1 MLTRNSGIIVLLTLT
16 AVAIIGCGAASRAAA
31 ADLEIPP
38 PVAHH
43 AANPPARQPSQPSHP
58 VLVDRVEVSGAV
70 VNKAASVTDAA
81 VTESA
86 HAARARFLDL
96 RTAMERGMSAHRM
109 LGTDEV
115 AALADS
121 MKLLSTHLA
130 VLVQSGHLRSS
141 AKAMELAQDWYQA
154 SLKVISPPAG
164 GVTELPLPTSL
175 SDKADLVANALDEVV
190 DEATSYAATAQR
202 PVGSWKKRTTSTAKP
217 VTLNTGPRAIF
228 AGR

>member
-1 MLTRNSGIIVLLTLT
+1 MSTRNSGKVVFLTLT
-16 AVAIIGCGAASRAAA
+16 AAAFIGCGSASRVGA

-38 PVAHH
+38 PVQHH
-43 AANPPARQPSQPSHP
+43 AASPPASQPSHP

-70 VNKAASVTDAA
+70 PNKAASVSEAA
-81 VTESA
+81 VTENA
-86 HAARARFLDL
+86 HAARTRFFDL
-96 RTAMERGMSAHRM
+96 RMAMERGMSAHRM

-115 AALADS
+115 AALADG
-121 MKLLSTHLA
+121 MKQLSAHLA

-154 SLKVISPPAG
+154 SLQVICPPAS

-175 SDKADLVANALDEVV
+175 SDRADLVANALDEVV

-202 PVGSWKKRTTSTAKP
+202 PVGPWKKRTTGTAKP
-217 VTLNTGPRAIF
+217 ATSNAGPLAIF

>member
-1 MLTRNSGIIVLLTLT
+1 MSTRNSGKVVLLTLT
-16 AVAIIGCGAASRAAA
+16 AAAFIGCGTAGRVGA

-43 AANPPARQPSQPSHP
+43 AATAPARQASHP

-70 VNKAASVTDAA
+70 VNKTASVTDAA

-96 RTAMERGMSAHRM
+96 RMAMERGMSAHRM

-115 AALADS
+115 AALADG
-121 MKLLSTHLA
+121 MKQLSAHLA

-141 AKAMELAQDWYQA
+141 AKAMDLARDWYQT
-154 SLKVISPPAG
+154 SLQVISPPAG

-175 SDKADLVANALDEVV
+175 ADKADLVANALDEVV

-202 PVGSWKKRTTSTAKP
+202 PVGSWKKRTTGAAKP
-217 VTLNTGPRAIF
+217 VTSSTGLFAIF